1 MQCFTQYCFKCLNY
15 LFYVSSDLTIPTIV
29 VLNTSNQQYFLPDRH
44 IENTEDMVQF
54 INNILDGT
62 AEVSLHC
69 DLEHVGWFLFP

>member
-1 MQCFTQYCFKCLNY
+1 MVIFYMSNH
-15 LFYVSSDLTIPTIV
+15 FYVSSDLTIPTIV

-69 DLEHVGWFLFP
+69 DFKYVVGVYFTRC

>member
-1 MQCFTQYCFKCLNY
+1 M
-15 LFYVSSDLTIPTIV
+15 FYVSSDLTIPTIV

-54 INNILDGT
+54 INSILDGT

-69 DLEHVGWFLFP
+69 DFKCVAGV

>member
-1 MQCFTQYCFKCLNY
+1 MII
-15 LFYVSSDLTIPTIV
+15 FYMSKLYVFSDLTIPTIV

-69 DLEHVGWFLFP
+69 DFKYVVGVCFMRC